1 MSLLESIPNMENVYM
16 DSEISRT
23 SSTDTTMWPVK
34 EQGIQVHNCSLVSRN
49 KHAKEN
55 GAQCKKFWVLNR
67 V

>member
-1 MSLLESIPNMENVYM
+1 MFVLESIPNIENVYM

-49 KHAKEN
+49 NVVYEFN
-55 GAQCKKFWVLNR
+55 GIFQQMIEYT
-67 V
+67 